1 MRIPGRLLN
10 PAAAKVLYAG
20 LVALVLGGLAWVTA
34 AALSVE
40 AAQRRA
46 TLASEVAGKE
56 RLALWRLDGQLFPA
70 IALENSRPYAH
81 YSTLHAAF
89 PALDLSGPPHP
100 GNGIRLP
107 SPLLAADL
115 PDWMPLHF
123 QLDADAGWTS
133 PQVLPN
139 ELAESLRNSVGLANV
154 TAERGQLLT
163 DLRSSF
169 PVAETVARLAVRN
182 PATGFEGA
190 FVVPVPDAAEP
201 SLSKPLDAVADLL
214 AASESRGANATADAG
229 RENPLRPRVAPE
241 AVAGV
246 GRSNATVVPPDT
258 VNATNT
264 AGNNFILGNRSSSQA
279 PAPPAT
285 QQAVPI
291 PASNSDEYNA
301 RVRASKQ
308 LLERPGSAP
317 GAVNPGGG
325 FGGGQSGFGGGGFN
339 GGQGG
344 QNYGGG
350 FGGGQ
355 FGQAGNGL
363 GNSQAG
369 GGMGF
374 NNSSTLDSAVARNG
388 VVTLSEDVIAAGRA
402 VRKGP
407 PTLPPVAVHV
417 GPVRAEWLSGSD
429 GRERLVLVRAA
440 HLEAKTVY
448 QGVLLDWPRV
458 QAVLREQVAD
468 LFPNAT
474 LTPILAVESLTPE
487 RAMTALPAQLDP
499 GDAPDPTPL
508 GVTPL
513 RLALLIS
520 WATVLLAVSA
530 VGFGGHALLD
540 LSERR
545 IRFVAA
551 VTHEL
556 RTPLTTLR
564 LYLDLLTSGLLD
576 GDEAKRKEYLQTL
589 SGESERLH
597 RLVENVLDFARLENR
612 RVQTPL
618 QSVPV
623 NDLLSAV
630 HQTWAERCA
639 GDGKTLVVHSL
650 VPPGQCVRVD
660 VGMAEQ
666 VLGNLIDNA
675 RKYSRDAAD
684 GRVWLWARPDERG
697 RVALEVED
705 RGPGVPVAERGGVF
719 EPFRRG
725 DRAEAAAVGGAG
737 LGLALAR
744 HWAEQLR
751 GRLTYRP
758 AEGGTG
764 ACFRLTVEGV
774 AGDGPPDGP
783 RL

>member
-1 MRIPGRLLN
+1 MS
-10 PAAAKVLYAG
+10 YAG
-20 LVALVLGGLAWVTA
+20 LVALVLGGLASVTA

-40 AAQRRA
+40 AAQRQA

-89 PALDLSGPPHP
+89 PALDPSGPPHL

-107 SPLLAADL
+107 SPLLATDL
-115 PDWMPLHF
+115 PDWMLLHF

-139 ELAESLRNSVGLANV
+139 ELAETLRNSVGLANV

-163 DLRSSF
+163 DLRAGL

-201 SLSKPLDAVADLL
+201 SSSKPLDAVADLL
-214 AASESRGANATADAG
+214 AASESRTGIAPADAG

-246 GRSNATVVPPDT
+246 GRSNATVVPPDAG
-258 VNATNT
+258 NPANT
-264 AGNNFILGNRSSSQA
+264 PGNNFILGNRTSPQS

-285 QQAVPI
+285 QQTVPI
-291 PASNSDEYNA
+291 PSSNSDEYNA

-317 GAVNPGGG
+317 GAVNPGAG
-325 FGGGQSGFGGGGFN
+325 FGGGQGGFG
-339 GGQGG
+339 
-344 QNYGGG
+344 GGG

-355 FGQAGNGL
+355 FGQVGNGL
-363 GNSQAG
+363 GNSQG
-369 GGMGF
+369 GAGMGF
-374 NNSSTLDSAVARNG
+374 ANSSTLDSAVARNG
-388 VVTLSEDVIAAGRA
+388 VVALSEDVIAAGRA
-402 VRKGP
+402 VRKGS

-417 GPVRAEWLSGSD
+417 GPMRAEWLAGTD

-440 HLEAKTVY
+440 HLEAKTAY

-458 QAVLREQVAD
+458 QTVLREQVAD
-468 LFPNAT
+468 LFPNAA
-474 LTPILAVESLTPE
+474 LTPVLAAESLTPE

-513 RLALLIS
+513 RLALMIS
-520 WATVLLAVSA
+520 WATVLLAVAA

-576 GDEAKRKEYLQTL
+576 GDEAKRQEYLQTL

-618 QSVPV
+618 HSVPV

-630 HQTWAERCA
+630 QQTWAERCA
-639 GDGKTLVVHSL
+639 GDGKTLLVHSL
-650 VPPGQCVRVD
+650 VPPGQYVRVD

-697 RVALEVED
+697 RVAFEVED
-705 RGPGVPVAERGGVF
+705 RGPGVPAAERSGVF

-725 DRAEAAAVGGAG
+725 DRADAAAVGGAG

-758 AEGGTG
+758 ADGGTG

-783 RL
+783 RLQ

>member
-10 PAAAKVLYAG
+10 PAAAKGLYAS

-34 AALSVE
+34 AALTVE

-46 TLASEVAGKE
+46 TLASEVAGQE

-81 YSTLHAAF
+81 YTTLHAAF
-89 PALDLSGPPHP
+89 PALDLSGPPHL
-100 GNGIRLP
+100 GTGIRLP
-107 SPLLAADL
+107 SPLLATDL
-115 PDWMPLHF
+115 PDWMLLHF

-139 ELAESLRNSVGLANV
+139 ELVESLRNSVGLANV
-154 TAERGQLLT
+154 TAERGQLLNE
-163 DLRSSF
+163 LRSGF
-169 PVAETVARLAVRN
+169 PVVETVARLAVRN

-201 SLSKPLDAVADLL
+201 SLSKPLDAVAELL
-214 AASESRGANATADAG
+214 AASESRGANAPADAG

-246 GRSNATVVPPDT
+246 GRSNATIVPPD
-258 VNATNT
+258 VGNPTNP
-264 AGNNFILGNRSSSQA
+264 AGNNFNSGNRSSPQA
-279 PAPPAT
+279 PALPAT

-291 PASNSDEYNA
+291 PTGNSDEYNA

-308 LLERPGSAP
+308 LMERPGSAP
-317 GAVNPGGG
+317 GGVNPGGG
-325 FGGGQSGFGGGGFN
+325 FGGGQGGFGGGGFN
-339 GGQGG
+339 WGQGG
-344 QNYGGG
+344 QNSSGG

-355 FGQAGNGL
+355 FGQLGNGL

-369 GGMGF
+369 PGMGF
-374 NNSSTLDSAVARNG
+374 SNSSTLDSAVARNG

-417 GPVRAEWLSGSD
+417 GPMRAEWLAGTD

-474 LTPILAVESLTPE
+474 LTPVLAAESLTPE

-520 WATVLLAVSA
+520 WATVLLAVAA

-576 GDEAKRKEYLQTL
+576 DDEAKRKEYLQTL
-589 SGESERLH
+589 AGESERLH

-623 NDLLSAV
+623 NDVLNAV
-630 HQTWAERCA
+630 LRTWAERCA

-697 RVALEVED
+697 RVAFEVED
-705 RGPGVPVAERGGVF
+705 RGPGVPAAERGGVF

-758 AEGGTG
+758 ADGGTG

>member
-10 PAAAKVLYAG
+10 PAAAKGLYAG

-46 TLASEVAGKE
+46 AVASEVAGQE

-81 YSTLHAAF
+81 YTTLHAAF
-89 PALDLSGPPHP
+89 PAPDLNGPPQP

-107 SPLLAADL
+107 SPLLATDL

-154 TAERGQLLT
+154 TAERGQLLNE
-163 DLRSSF
+163 LRSGF
-169 PVAETVARLAVRN
+169 PVPQTVARLAVRN

-214 AASESRGANATADAG
+214 AAAESRGASAPDDAG

-246 GRSNATVVPPDT
+246 GRSNTTVVPPDA
-258 VNATNT
+258 VNPTNLP
-264 AGNNFILGNRSSSQA
+264 GNNFNSGNRNAPQA
-279 PAPPAT
+279 PAPPT
-285 QQAVPI
+285 MQQAVPI
-291 PASNSDEYNA
+291 PAGNSDEYNA

-308 LLERPGSAP
+308 LMERPGTAP
-317 GAVNPGGG
+317 GAVNPGSGFGGGQGGGQGG
-325 FGGGQSGFGGGGFN
+325 FGGGFN
-339 GGQGG
+339 GQGAL
-344 QNYGGG
+344 NSAGG

-355 FGQAGNGL
+355 FGQLGNGL
-363 GNSQAG
+363 GNFQAG
-369 GGMGF
+369 PGMGF
-374 NNSSTLDSAVARNG
+374 GNSSTPDSAVARNG
-388 VVTLSEDVIAAGRA
+388 IVTLSEDVIAAGRA
-402 VRKGP
+402 VRKRP

-417 GPVRAEWLSGSD
+417 GPMRAEWLAGTD
-429 GRERLVLVRAA
+429 GRECLVLVRAA

-474 LTPILAVESLTPE
+474 LTPVLVAESLTPE

-520 WATVLLAVSA
+520 WATVLLAVAA

-623 NDLLSAV
+623 TDLLNV
-630 HQTWAERCA
+630 VQQTWAERCA

-705 RGPGVPVAERGGVF
+705 RGPGVPAAERGGIF

-725 DRAEAAAVGGAG
+725 DRADAAAVGGAG

-758 AEGGTG
+758 ADGGTG

-774 AGDGPPDGP
+774 AGDGP